1 LQSQPF
7 DPVLSHAPNRVPRSR
22 LLGPNSSR
30 PQKFRSSPHPL
41 LAAPRGLVLPVIDAS
56 LHACPRLTPH
66 VAPRPRRLPFRPRP
80 YWPRRLLSPSCGRG
94 KRGRKRNK
102 QLSRLDCLSL
112 TKIPQTSSTRRME
125 MESMPHR
132 FALFVELSPHNS
144 LALQQPLL
152 VWRPCRQAH
161 MALGTSRLHASSAS

>member
-56 LHACPRLTPH
+56 LHACPRLTPL
-66 VAPRPRRLPFRPRP
+66 VAPRPRRLPFRPP
-80 YWPRRLLSPSCGRG
+80 SLLASAPTLSVVWEGEAGEEEEQAVKPARLLVSHQNPPKPHRRGGWRWSPCPTASPFSSSYRPTTPWHRNNRFSCGAPAG
-94 KRGRKRNK
+94 KHTW
-102 QLSRLDCLSL
+102 L
-112 TKIPQTSSTRRME
+112 
-125 MESMPHR
+125 
-132 FALFVELSPHNS
+132 
-144 LALQQPLL
+144 
-152 VWRPCRQAH
+152 
-161 MALGTSRLHASSAS
+161 